1 MNPGMEVIDLSGQR
15 LNNLIYLKP
24 DEDPNDIIERNKE
37 LTKKYTDVCFWPK
50 DPSKVNL
57 VVNNQEESLDCRDD
71 EEKQAAL
78 DLIAK
83 QKAQE
88 IEREKELAWLKK
100 NRTAVKIQ
108 NRLSN
113 PREKADSLLHTEE
126 MVNRTV

>member
-1 MNPGMEVIDLSGQR
+1 MNPGMDVIDLSGQR

>member
-113 PREKADSLLHTEE
+113 PREKADSLMHTEE